1 MVSFTGS
8 HDQRAVSVP
17 IQNGFRSGMRNGN
30 SILRALN
37 ALVEIAFGVEQS
49 VIKHEAAC
57 NDSMLLTMVTAMEQ
71 ENLVKHSM
79 SSTML
84 STRFVQANP
93 REHDQ
98 RVKEERVK

>member
-1 MVSFTGS
+1 
-8 HDQRAVSVP
+8 
-17 IQNGFRSGMRNGN
+17 
-30 SILRALN
+30 
-37 ALVEIAFGVEQS
+37 
-49 VIKHEAAC
+49 
-57 NDSMLLTMVTAMEQ
+57 MVTAMEQ